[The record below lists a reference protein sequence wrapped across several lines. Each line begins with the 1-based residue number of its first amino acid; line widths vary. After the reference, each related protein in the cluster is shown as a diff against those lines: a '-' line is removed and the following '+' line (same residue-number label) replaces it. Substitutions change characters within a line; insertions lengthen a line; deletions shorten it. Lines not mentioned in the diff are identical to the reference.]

1 MKAVVYRRRYKYI
14 VIDVMLLLGADEWRI
29 SLWSDEFRTSYQS
42 RFKYTKSFAN
52 PKLAMRRGLRIAKR
66 IYREDKA

>member
-1 MKAVVYRRRYKYI
+1 M
-14 VIDVMLLLGADEWRI
+14 IDVMLLLGADEWRI